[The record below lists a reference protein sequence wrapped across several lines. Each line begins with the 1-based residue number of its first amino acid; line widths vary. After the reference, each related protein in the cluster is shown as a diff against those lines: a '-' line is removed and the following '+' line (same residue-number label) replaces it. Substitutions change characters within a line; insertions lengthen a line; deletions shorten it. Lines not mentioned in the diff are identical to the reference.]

1 MLKENF
7 VDKGMLKIEAVKDMR
22 DIYVLHKAIAHGE
35 VKSVKGIEIDAWQ
48 QKAEKFMLEMTR
60 IIDLLLTNKK

>member
-1 MLKENF
+1 
-7 VDKGMLKIEAVKDMR
+7 MR